1 MVSKVTLEN
10 GIIKKTYFPDE
21 GRYSGRNI
29 KSHWNNEVKALKL
42 LNGKKHF
49 PQIIGTGNRIIWMT
63 YCGELLTKDNLPK
76 DWEKQCKE
84 IEIIFDENKM
94 YHIDLTEMV
103 NNKKLPKNLC
113 VNKGIIY
120 VIDWGFWTANKQ
132 EYAEK
137 QETVKQVIEKLIK

>member
-10 GIIKKTYFPDE
+10 GIIKKTYFPE
-21 GRYSGRNI
+21 QGIYNGRNI

-42 LNGKKHF
+42 LQGKKHF
-49 PQIIGTGNRIIWMT
+49 PQIINIGNRIIWMS

-84 IEIIFDENKM
+84 IESTFDEKKM
-94 YHIDLTEMV
+94 YPIDLTYIIKE
-103 NNKKLPKNLC
+103 KKVHKNLC

-120 VIDWGFWTANKQ
+120 VIDWGFWTKDKQ
-132 EYAEK
+132 QYAEK
-137 QETVKQVIEKLIK
+137 RETVKQVIEKLIK